1 MAIRHK
7 LGEMRSL
14 QSFVR
19 KKRWQ
24 KSHRINVDTHLRLE
38 VVIKIDGLPIDED
51 QIYLRVR
58 DTARLDHIFYRRFFR
73 QLAFDNFRASF
84 GSEEKRKIAVETYP
98 NCERAHVIS
107 RF

>member
-1 MAIRHK
+1 MAISHK
-7 LGEMRSL
+7 LGEMRPL

-24 KSHRINVDTHLRLE
+24 QSHRINVDIHICFE
-38 VVIKIDGLPIDED
+38 WVIKIDGLPIDED

-84 GSEEKRKIAVETYP
+84 GSEEKRKIAVE
-98 NCERAHVIS
+98 I
-107 RF
+107 